1 NALDVPAPTHE
12 RPISDVPSSIYSQ
25 PSPEMQSSYMPQ
37 RLNIPKK
44 TSAYTND
51 VSPPESLRRH
61 NGAQDQSGK
70 SSFEVS
76 PITDSFTPVTEGLPP
91 SGKHSSIPIMKKS
104 QKFGAAGSMWSNWRA
119 RGVENKSP
127 DESSTSKS
135 KTRWDDYSGERT
147 TSEKGKPGQVTP
159 GSVPFD
165 AKHYTTPTPPMLG
178 NTTTISAG
186 TVVPKRKK
194 VPVRDENYSPPVRE
208 EWKGASGRYKIMA
221 PLPDKPLPPGEK
233 AVFPAGSHRMS
244 ESPEEPSRIRE
255 AISPTSGLG
264 LSPVSDERTPT
275 KHTFPRPLIEVNE
288 SEPNT
293 PTAVFSAAPPREASP
308 PVIPH
313 TAEIESP
320 RLSPDDIRSPLARHP
335 STDEMRSKPVD
346 TQPDA
351 TVNKTQEP
359 RDTEISESAFR
370 ANLQHLNLE
379 DQPPSRFSATTYAT
393 TNDSPPA
400 TPETTHDPPPMPA
413 PPSSIL
419 HRKRPVPVAGVPS
432 NKPVSR
438 KEGSTSHSQSAS
450 LSYRNSKSLPKS
462 PPEMTAQTRVAGLE
476 AKLDN
481 LRRRK
486 TNIQVVL
493 HELTNVVQP
502 SSIAYDIAARKEV
515 KRTVEGL
522 EREMAEVLKEEHET
536 GLKLHRAWKRHDE
549 NSVYEPTGLWV
560 RRVTT

>member
-1 NALDVPAPTHE
+1 
-12 RPISDVPSSIYSQ
+12 
-25 PSPEMQSSYMPQ
+25 MPQ

-44 TSAYTND
+44 TSTYTND

-61 NGAQDQSGK
+61 DGAQDQSSK

-76 PITDSFTPVTEGLPP
+76 PITDSSSPVTDRLPP
-91 SGKHSSIPIMKKS
+91 SGKYSSIPIMKKS
-104 QKFGAAGSMWSNWRA
+104 QKFGAAGNMWSNWRA

-127 DESSTSKS
+127 DDSSTSKS

-165 AKHYTTPTPPMLG
+165 PKYRTTPTPPMLG

-186 TVVPKRKK
+186 TGVPKRKK

-221 PLPDKPLPPGEK
+221 PLPDKPLPPGKK
-233 AVFPAGSHRMS
+233 AVFPAGSHKMS
-244 ESPEEPSRIRE
+244 ESPEGHSHSRD

-264 LSPVSDERTPT
+264 LSPISDEPTPT
-275 KHTFPRPLIEVNE
+275 KYTFSRPLIEVNE

-293 PTAVFSAAPPREASP
+293 PTAALPTAPAREVSP
-308 PVIPH
+308 PAFPP
-313 TAEIESP
+313 TAESESP
-320 RLSPDDIRSPLARHP
+320 RLSPDDTRSPLARHP
-335 STDEMRSKPVD
+335 STDEMRSKPVES
-346 TQPDA
+346 QPDGTA
-351 TVNKTQEP
+351 DKPQEP

-370 ANLQHLNLE
+370 ADLQHLNLE

-393 TNDSPPA
+393 TNDSPPE
-400 TPETTHDPPPMPA
+400 TPETTHEPPPMPTP

-536 GLKLHRAWKRHDE
+536 GLKLHRAWKRQDE